1 MTTTETDVCE
11 LIRDAMCDYESMM
24 YTTRFEDAGVMTD
37 DTGFV
42 VKMDNGSEFQITVKE
57 MV

>member
-1 MTTTETDVCE
+1 MTITETDICE

-24 YTTRFEDAGVMTD
+24 CTTIFDDAGVMTD

-42 VKMDNGSEFQITVKE
+42 VKMDNGSEFKVTIKQSR
-57 MV
+57 